1 LCLEGFLLKV
11 LGSIKYYSSIKVFI
25 TPSSITNSFLCVCE
39 CYPFRLLTGATA
51 GVSVNGLAMH
61 VVEDMF
67 LTTAGSTITVI
78 VQRACA
84 GGKCAFV
91 ASITRSTEASQEKP
105 SPSFSRAPSDSFSI
119 FAAREGGRDMIAENL
134 STQDGSAAHGKVE
147 TRPAAKSMTSSNLQ
161 HSPSADS
168 LDALDVEMDSRYVL

>member
-1 LCLEGFLLKV
+1 MLPIPLV
-11 LGSIKYYSSIKVFI
+11 
-25 TPSSITNSFLCVCE
+25 
-39 CYPFRLLTGATA
+39 TGETA

-61 VVEDMF
+61 VVEDIF
-67 LTTAGSTITVI
+67 STTAGSTITVI

-91 ASITRSTEASQEKP
+91 ASITRFTEASPENP

-119 FAAREGGRDMIAENL
+119 LAAREVSNGARKPMGLGREGGRDMVAENL
-134 STQDGSAAHGKVE
+134 STQEGSPAHGKAE
-147 TRPAAKSMTSSNLQ
+147 TRPAANSMTSSNLQ